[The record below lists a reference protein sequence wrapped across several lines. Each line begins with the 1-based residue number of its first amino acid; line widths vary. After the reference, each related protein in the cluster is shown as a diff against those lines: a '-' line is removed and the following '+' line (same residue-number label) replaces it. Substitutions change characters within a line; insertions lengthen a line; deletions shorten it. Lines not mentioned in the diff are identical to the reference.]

1 MASELI
7 DRFTS
12 RFDIADA
19 VEEVL
24 SAKLTNSELEQKA
37 KRKRVKEYSTMTKD
51 ELVAA
56 LQ

>member
-1 MASELI
+1 VRRELI